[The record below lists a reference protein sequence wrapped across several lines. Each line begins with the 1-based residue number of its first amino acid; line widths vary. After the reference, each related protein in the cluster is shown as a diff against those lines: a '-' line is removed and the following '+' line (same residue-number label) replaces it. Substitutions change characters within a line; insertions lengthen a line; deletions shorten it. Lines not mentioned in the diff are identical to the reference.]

1 MVKGPHNELRE
12 KAILR
17 NRPAL
22 ALRKKMLPQPTQQ
35 DRIAEKHMHKKKKS
49 ETIVCVSRIRISKKG
64 KKKSSERKSKTILI
78 QKEEKY
84 PQGYEKYVGLDIK
97 KGNKLRKTKG
107 KPKSKKKTKNNE
119 KLGQKNY

>member
-22 ALRKKMLPQPTQQ
+22 ALRKKMLSQVTQQ

-49 ETIVCVSRIRISKKG
+49 ENNVYASRIRISKKG
-64 KKKSSERKSKTILI
+64 KKKSS
-78 QKEEKY
+78 
-84 PQGYEKYVGLDIK
+84 
-97 KGNKLRKTKG
+97 
-107 KPKSKKKTKNNE
+107 
-119 KLGQKNY
+119 

>member
-22 ALRKKMLPQPTQQ
+22 ALRKKMLSQVTQQ

-49 ETIVCVSRIRISKKG
+49 KKKNYSKK
-64 KKKSSERKSKTILI
+64 EL
-78 QKEEKY
+78 
-84 PQGYEKYVGLDIK
+84 P
-97 KGNKLRKTKG
+97 N
-107 KPKSKKKTKNNE
+107 
-119 KLGQKNY
+119 